1 MMPEDLT
8 RIDILHMLL
17 RLKRVDPDLFS
28 ECVNV
33 LSMTD
38 IDQFDI
44 IANLFVT
51 APHTYYTLYDEQH
64 PEKEIPDR

>member
-1 MMPEDLT
+1 MPENLT
-8 RIDILHMLL
+8 RIDVLHMLL
-17 RLKRVDPDLFS
+17 RLRRVDPNLFA
-28 ECVNV
+28 ECVHV

-38 IDQFDI
+38 DDQFDI

-51 APHTYYTLYDEQH
+51 APHIYYALYDEQH